1 MRSFF
6 TTALLAAAVA
16 HVQAIKITSPSKNDE
31 VDLSKGVKVEWS
43 TVNTDPT
50 TAHLVLVNQASGH
63 TPYNKD
69 LGEVDLSKGSITI
82 TEKNVPADEGYQFNF
97 ESVDKLNTGIL
108 AQSEQFEV
116 EASDSSDSDDDD
128 KTSSATSATSSA
140 TSSTSV
146 TKTTETIKTSAT
158 KVITS
163 TGESTTVTETSVFP
177 TTLTKTSSPTG
188 TDSESPSGTT
198 TDTAAPSESTGAAAA
213 NAVQGGLFAL
223 AAGVVALM
231 A

>member
-69 LGEVDLSKGSITI
+69 LGEVDLSKGSITV

-116 EASDSSDSDDDD
+116 EASDSDDSDDDD
-128 KTSSATSATSSA
+128 KTSSATSSA
-140 TSSTSV
+140 TSSTSM

-188 TDSESPSGTT
+188 TESESPSGTA
-198 TDTAAPSESTGAAAA
+198 TDTAAPTESTGAAAA